1 MILSFVVMVVIF
13 IYQIILFA
21 KGQTIGKKLL
31 KMQVVK
37 RETQVPLNFFGML
50 IRETVGKWISG
61 LVFSLGYIW
70 ILIDEK
76 NQAWHDK
83 LVDSV
88 VVDLA

>member
-1 MILSFVVMVVIF
+1 MILSFVVMVGVF
-13 IYQIILFA
+13 VYQIILFA

-37 RETQVPLNFFGML
+37 RETQEPLKFFGML

-88 VVDLA
+88 VVDLV